1 MRTRT
6 APLPLLFLCISAL
19 VQANDDPM
27 ARFDAIMG
35 NPEQRAQAYA
45 AGQERITLC
54 GYCHGEDGNS
64 KRDYIPNL
72 AGQNPR
78 YLFSAFEQY
87 VDGHRTHFVMNQAAK
102 MLSLEERVNI
112 AVYFSQQTVKARQS
126 SAGEP
131 SLQDAGQAVFQDK
144 ACYGC
149 HGDKGQGQENA
160 PRLAGQP
167 AEYLRVTLNK
177 YREGDPSRTGSIM
190 QTVAPQLSEREI
202 DAVAAYLQQLTP

>member
-126 SAGEP
+126 SAGSTCASVLASTAASSVQP
-131 SLQDAGQAVFQDK
+131 SGTRSVSSCTCRGAGAQ
-144 ACYGC
+144 
-149 HGDKGQGQENA
+149 HRTMRIMA
-160 PRLAGQP
+160 PARRRSARP
-167 AEYLRVTLNK
+167 A
-177 YREGDPSRTGSIM
+177 
-190 QTVAPQLSEREI
+190 
-202 DAVAAYLQQLTP
+202 